1 MDTATCGGRT
11 TSKREPQRGVPGSVN
26 RVLGSAGAPLD
37 TTVRRTLEPRFRH
50 DFSTVRVHSDGEAA
64 RSAADIH
71 ARAWTVSDHIAF
83 APGAYAPHT
92 RDGMHLLAHE
102 LTHVA
107 QQSGAQQ
114 SGAPQASSLSVGAP
128 RDAAEVEADRVASS
142 VSRGENASIASRD
155 GGVLRGQFEK
165 GFEDPWPE
173 KTEAAEIR
181 AGMPAYLE
189 WRGTHPAGF
198 ELSKKETETAEKET
212 GTTAPAQAA
221 RSAGLEP
228 RFVLHDTD
236 ADMKMAHFNKQVGLT
251 GPKGKGVMAWIPG
264 PEKEKVWDPVSKKM
278 KTVTVDHD
286 PVVARPEFFE
296 SKRPTTTGFEKGEDI
311 IGEAPREAHFHAI
324 WNATATTERGPAL
337 DRAAAGTGLSA
348 PAEKELKEAT
358 DKFLTT
364 GAAPSV
370 DGTKT
375 TAGWAVAEICARAA
389 DVGADAI
396 ANPDKAKHAAAV
408 KAIESHCGDKKFAAW
423 LQSRN
428 RIGERTNVEIAQV
441 GGGKP
446 LPNPPYSEK
455 QYEGVA
461 TIYLRAALAAHR
473 WPFVSTH
480 RYEDRDIPGGHDDPR
495 CFNVHKLYGQI
506 AKRMIHPPATIYGLE
521 PKYGGASDSSANVS
535 WTKTMCHAD
544 PPA

>member
-1 MDTATCGGRT
+1 MKSATCGGRT
-11 TSKREPQRGVPGSVN
+11 KSEREPQRGVPGSVN
-26 RVLGSAGAPLD
+26 RVLGSTGSPLD
-37 TTVRRTLEPRFRH
+37 PAVRRTLEPRFGH
-50 DFSTVRVHSDGEAA
+50 DFSRVRVHSDVDAA

-83 APGAYAPHT
+83 APGAYAPQT
-92 RDGMHLLAHE
+92 REGRKLLAHE
-102 LTHVA
+102 LTHVT
-107 QQSGAQQ
+107 QQSGT
-114 SGAPQASSLSVGAP
+114 PRASSLSIGPP
-128 RDAAEVEADRVASS
+128 RDAAELEADRVASA
-142 VSRGENASIASRD
+142 VSRGENAPPVAPSPS
-155 GGVLRGQFEK
+155 VVRGQFDH
-165 GFEDPWPE
+165 GFDDPWPE

-198 ELSKKETETAEKET
+198 ELSKEETATAEKET
-212 GTTAPAQAA
+212 GTKAPGQAA

-236 ADMKMAHFNKQVGLT
+236 ADMKMAHFQKQVGLT
-251 GPKGKGVMAWIPG
+251 GPKGAGVMAWIPG
-264 PEKEKVWDPVSKKM
+264 PEKEKVWDPASKKM

-286 PVVARPEFFE
+286 PVVTRPAFFE

-311 IGEAPREAHFHAI
+311 IGEAPREAHYHAI
-324 WNATATTERGPAL
+324 WNATATSERGPAL
-337 DRAAAGTGLSA
+337 DRAVAGTGLSA
-348 PAEKELKEAT
+348 ASEKELKEAT
-358 DKFLTT
+358 DKFLTSGAMT
-364 GAAPSV
+364 GV

-375 TAGWAVAEICARAA
+375 TAGWAVAEICARAT

-408 KAIESHCGDKKFAAW
+408 KEIESHCGDKKFAAW

-441 GGGKP
+441 GGGKA

-461 TIYLRAALAAHR
+461 SMYLRAALAAQR

-480 RYEDRDIPGGHDDPR
+480 RYEDRDVPGGHNDPR
-495 CFNVHKLYGQI
+495 CFNVHKLYGLL
-506 AKRMIHPPATIYGLE
+506 AKKMAHPAATIYGLE
-521 PKYGGASDSSANVS
+521 PKYGGPADASANVS
-535 WTKTMCHAD
+535 WTKAMCHAD